1 MSQAAPSPQSLIRL
15 SYNNEITFHSDAAAG
30 GLWAQG
36 DIKGLVA
43 LISSDLL
50 GMAALTLCQ
59 RRDLQLCRCVGDDA
73 TAAPAGRLHVS
84 LRKET
89 GIPWT
94 RLI

>member
-30 GLWAQG
+30 GLWAQE

-50 GMAALTLCQ
+50 GTTALALCQ
-59 RRDLQLCRCVGDDA
+59 HRDLQLCRYIADDA
-73 TAAPAGRLHVS
+73 TAATASRLHVS
-84 LRKET
+84 LGKEK
-89 GIPWT
+89 GIP
-94 RLI
+94 